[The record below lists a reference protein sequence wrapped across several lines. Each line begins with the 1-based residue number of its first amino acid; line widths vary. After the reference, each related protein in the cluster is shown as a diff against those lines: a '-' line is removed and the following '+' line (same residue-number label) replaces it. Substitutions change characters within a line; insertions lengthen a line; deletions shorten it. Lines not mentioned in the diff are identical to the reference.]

1 MDKALKV
8 GVCDDEKHIL
18 EENVK
23 IVEEVLKEKEAAYV
37 IKAFESPRELL
48 LSQMQFDIVIL
59 DIEMKGVSGIEV
71 AKKLRT
77 NDENCIVFFVT
88 NHENYLDTAF
98 DAHAFR
104 FWLKPIDKA
113 RLSKA
118 FDSAIA
124 RLEKRENFIV
134 VTRGTSKI
142 KIMQKSIVYVS
153 SVMKKT
159 IIVTPKGEIEVSD
172 KFSDIMKKLS
182 SNSDFF
188 ETHRGYCVNFA
199 YVSDYDK
206 TKVFCTVKDKKHEVY
221 LSRRKY
227 SIFCKSFIEWM
238 GKE

>member
-134 VTRGTSKI
+134 
-142 KIMQKSIVYVS
+142 
-153 SVMKKT
+153 
-159 IIVTPKGEIEVSD
+159 TPKGEIEVSD